1 MERLTVFFI
10 EPLFQTDDD
19 RVFVSADGQI
29 DHMGLII
36 VAYQLLG
43 DLDGSFFPLYQLMV
57 IRNDKGKDGT
67 FMIQFFLEHTKA
79 VFDQAK
85 AGDLA
90 DAWGFSDVIQGKEI
104 SSYIFHWIGSFPDF
118 ELVTDRYQYVFN
130 FGRKLYLEIV
140 FLRGKWWTEGKLQ
153 AEFTRT
159 KMKRKQ
165 IVQVDEKIL

>member
-29 DHMGLII
+29 DYMGLII

-43 DLDGSFFPLYQLMV
+43 DLDGSSFPLYQLMV

-67 FMIQFFLEHTKA
+67 FVIQLFLEHTEA

-90 DAWGFSDVIQGKEI
+90 DAWGFSD
-104 SSYIFHWIGSFPDF
+104 F

-130 FGRKLYLEIV
+130 FRRKLYLEIV

-159 KMKRKQ
+159 KMKREQ

>member
-57 IRNDKGKDGT
+57 IRNDEGKDGT

-90 DAWGFSDVIQGKEI
+90 DAWGFSDVI
-104 SSYIFHWIGSFPDF
+104 
-118 ELVTDRYQYVFN
+118 
-130 FGRKLYLEIV
+130 
-140 FLRGKWWTEGKLQ
+140 
-153 AEFTRT
+153 
-159 KMKRKQ
+159 
-165 IVQVDEKIL
+165 